1 MKQSNNTNIYD
12 LLDVMIANE
21 IGISTEEYINKIESL
36 DEDVMSYLIMGILEG
51 TPEEKHKAI
60 EEFKSL
66 L

>member
-21 IGISTEEYINKIESL
+21 IGVSTEEYINKIESL
-36 DEDVMSYLIMGILEG
+36 DENVMSYLIMGILEG
-51 TPEEKHKAI
+51 TTEEKQKAI

>member
-1 MKQSNNTNIYD
+1 MKQSNSTNIYD

-21 IGISTEEYINKIESL
+21 IGVSTEEYINKIESL

-51 TPEEKHKAI
+51 TPEVKQKAI

>member
-51 TPEEKHKAI
+51 TPEEKQKAI